1 MTAQHSK
8 SVFFGFL
15 AALALLA
22 GFGTA
27 APASADSG
35 QWQMSQPHW
44 WDNSN
49 GWRQHHQWRSQH
61 QWSNQQQWS
70 NQWHRRSQFN
80 NGFHQCFGSCFGSRI
95 IVNGSHVFFVSPGLV
110 GNPAFI
116 VRQPAFIVRQPVF
129 IVRQPAFIIGGPGF
143 TVQTARQRAFITRHP
158 SLQSDQ
164 PMHRHHSGIHFITPG
179 MHHSGVRIVT
189 PGM

>member
-8 SVFFGFL
+8 SVLFNLL

-22 GFGTA
+22 GLVGGVA
-27 APASADSG
+27 RPASADAS
-35 QWQMSQPHW
+35 QWQIQQPHW

-49 GWRQHHQWRSQH
+49 GWRNHHQWPS
-61 QWSNQQQWS
+61 
-70 NQWHRRSQFN
+70 QWHRHNQFN

-95 IVNGSHVFFVSPGLV
+95 VIRSNRVFFISPGVV
-110 GNPAFI
+110 GNPGFI
-116 VRQPAFIVRQPVF
+116 VRQPTAF

-143 TVQTARQRAFITRHP
+143 TVQTARQRAFFKRHP
-158 SLQSDQ
+158 SLQSGQ
-164 PMHRHHSGIHFITPG
+164 PMRMHHSGIHFITPG
-179 MHHSGVRIVT
+179 MHHSGVHWIT